1 MVKPMSESFIQG
13 RRKKGS
19 GFTLIELVV
28 VLAIVALL
36 LTIAAPRYFHSVD
49 KSKETVL
56 KANLSMT
63 RDALDKYFGDNGKY
77 PDKLDALVEKKYL
90 RSLPLDPITEST
102 ESWTIV
108 PPDTPEKGGVFDIHS
123 GAPGNSADGTPYSE
137 W

>member
-1 MVKPMSESFIQG
+1 MVNSM
-13 RRKKGS
+13 RRPKTPA

-49 KSKETVL
+49 RSKETVL
-56 KANLSMT
+56 RSNLAMT
-63 RDALDKYFGDNGKY
+63 REALDKYYGDHGKY
-77 PDKLDALVEKKYL
+77 PDQLAVLVSARYL

-102 ESWTIV
+102 ASWTIV
-108 PPDTPEKGGVFDIHS
+108 APDTPEKGGILNIHS
-123 GAPGNSADGTPYSE
+123 SAEGNGADGTPYSE